1 MPLGIFRLAGIYGPG
16 RNPLVKLAEGRAHRI
31 VKPGQVFNRIHVDD
45 IAATL
50 GAAVARPATR
60 LYNVADDEPAPPQ
73 EVTAF
78 AAGLMGVAPPPE
90 VPFAE
95 ADLSP
100 LGAELLRG
108 QPAHRQPAHQERAW
122 RLARLSD
129 VSGRALGAV
138 ARGDLAGA
146 RIRGAAWISSARLS
160 DDHQNSQIRAFPL
173 ADEPGAPGRTPGD
186 GRAQVVEKG
195 RPLDDA
201 SAPPVISLDD
211 IQSHTMRLTSM
222 GGSPNASGA
231 DRADE
236 PLLVVS
242 GLTKRFGGTEALR
255 AVNFSV
261 RRGEIHALL
270 GANGAGKSTLIK
282 ILAGVY
288 QPDGGAVTLAGI
300 ALDAP
305 GFRERIS
312 FVHQDLGLIE
322 TMDVGENMAM
332 GYGFPMRWRFIDWP
346 AVRASAARALD
357 FLGSPLPLNRPVAEL
372 SRAEKS
378 IVAIARA
385 LVGNVDLL
393 VLDEP
398 TASLPEADVGRLFRI
413 LGRLREKRVGVIYVT
428 HRLDEVFR
436 IADAVTVL
444 RDGCSVSVYRPLTI
458 SPEQLVTDIVGSVP
472 PPHVAAVKQ
481 AHTTPA
487 LEVRGLRSGDAGPVS
502 FTVNAGEIVGLAG
515 LRGQGHETVG
525 RAIAGILPRDAG
537 SILIGGK
544 EQQIGNPGDA
554 IVAGLGFATGKRA
567 EEAIAGTMTVKENL
581 FLNPLNFGQKGFSL
595 QGRRRERE
603 AAAVILRRFD
613 VRPPEPDRDI
623 STLSGGN
630 QQKVVLAR
638 WAGQRYRVLVLE
650 DPTIGVDVGAKAQIY
665 RMMAEDAA
673 AGTAA
678 VVVSSDL
685 DELAQIADR
694 VLAFSRGRVVAEL
707 TGEMITVEALTR
719 AVGGVLTPAAEPA
732 MAS

>member
-1 MPLGIFRLAGIYGPG
+1 MS
-16 RNPLVKLAEGRAHRI
+16 
-31 VKPGQVFNRIHVDD
+31 
-45 IAATL
+45 
-50 GAAVARPATR
+50 ARTWPWA
-60 LYNVADDEPAPPQ
+60 
-73 EVTAF
+73 TAF
-78 AAGLMGVAPPPE
+78 RCAGGSSTGRRSGP
-90 VPFAE
+90 
-95 ADLSP
+95 
-100 LGAELLRG
+100 
-108 QPAHRQPAHQERAW
+108 QPREP
-122 RLARLSD
+122 S
-129 VSGRALGAV
+129 
-138 ARGDLAGA
+138 
-146 RIRGAAWISSARLS
+146 IFSAR
-160 DDHQNSQIRAFPL
+160 RC
-173 ADEPGAPGRTPGD
+173 
-186 GRAQVVEKG
+186 
-195 RPLDDA
+195 
-201 SAPPVISLDD
+201 
-211 IQSHTMRLTSM
+211 
-222 GGSPNASGA
+222 
-231 DRADE
+231 
-236 PLLVVS
+236 
-242 GLTKRFGGTEALR
+242 
-255 AVNFSV
+255 
-261 RRGEIHALL
+261 
-270 GANGAGKSTLIK
+270 
-282 ILAGVY
+282 
-288 QPDGGAVTLAGI
+288 
-300 ALDAP
+300 
-305 GFRERIS
+305 
-312 FVHQDLGLIE
+312 
-322 TMDVGENMAM
+322 
-332 GYGFPMRWRFIDWP
+332 
-346 AVRASAARALD
+346 
-357 FLGSPLPLNRPVAEL
+357 PLNRPVAEL

-444 RDGCSVSVYRPLTI
+444 RDGRSVSVYRPLTI

-544 EQQIGNPGDA
+544 EQRIGNPGDA
-554 IVAGLGFATGKRA
+554 IAAGLGFATGKRA
-567 EEAIAGTMTVKENL
+567 EEALAGTMTVKENL

-707 TGEMITVEALTR
+707 TGEMITVETLTR
-719 AVGGVLTPAAEPA
+719 AVGGVLAPAAEPA